1 MHWQRPT
8 QEHAW
13 WKRRTTVCRVFS
25 CYVFAW
31 RCASALRPAGADGRM
46 FRRHILNSGAQE
58 ASKRFP
64 GGYRSRVTP
73 VPIPNT
79 EVKPATADGT
89 AWVTV
94 WESRSL
100 PGIYPGAA
108 RKARPFFVSRPLF
121 SVSCRNGP
129 PGRRVR
135 ICTCCA
141 QSRCFLR
148 STPRQ
153 PTLMRRLQRR
163 GMQCLRTGAFSVGA
177 SVELPVRPVWPRR
190 YGIARCSAYL
200 LWDYREPFSA
210 RPQATLRGYLGP
222 ETAPHPSW
230 VTGNRAP

>member
-108 RKARPFFVSRPLF
+108 RKARPFFCFSSTLQRQLRKWTAWATCQDMHVLRAIAVLF
-121 SVSCRNGP
+121 AIYAASADAH
-129 PGRRVR
+129 
-135 ICTCCA
+135 A
-141 QSRCFLR
+141 Q
-148 STPRQ
+148 TPEAGNAMS
-153 PTLMRRLQRR
+153 PDRRLLR
-163 GMQCLRTGAFSVGA
+163 GCVGGA
-177 SVELPVRPVWPRR
+177 S
-190 YGIARCSAYL
+190 
-200 LWDYREPFSA
+200 
-210 RPQATLRGYLGP
+210 
-222 ETAPHPSW
+222 
-230 VTGNRAP
+230 RAPSLATPLRHSSLFGVLALGLSRAV